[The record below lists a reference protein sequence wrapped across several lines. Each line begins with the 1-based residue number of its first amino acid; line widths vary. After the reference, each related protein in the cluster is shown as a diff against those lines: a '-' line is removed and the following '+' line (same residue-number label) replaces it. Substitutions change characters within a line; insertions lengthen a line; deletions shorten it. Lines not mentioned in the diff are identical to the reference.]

1 MARYLGDDPEGGRVN
16 EKGMLQT
23 ALAEG
28 LNPDTGFNDGT
39 ARGPDGKPLNAGQ
52 TSGNT
57 GFDAA
62 AYLKANPDVAQGYLD
77 ESTRDKKSINNLAAL
92 GIYNADQYAAWHA
105 TTYGAKEGRPGIAG
119 GAVGNTTGTVA
130 QGNDLTTSLTSG
142 FNDAIKALQDST
154 TAQVTALNTSNAG
167 LTQQI
172 MDMQTGFQK
181 SQQDL
186 LDNLNKTAAA
196 QSQQFTSALKDLKDA
211 GNSTGQAAKK
221 PNYARA
227 LARNRDLNG
236 NGLTSTMLTG
246 PGGASNPGAL
256 SLGATSLLGA

>member
-1 MARYLGDDPEGGRVN
+1 MVRYVGDDPNGGLVD
-16 EKGMLQT
+16 EKGMLPT

-28 LNPDTGFNDGT
+28 LNPDTGFNDGI
-39 ARGPDGKPLNAGQ
+39 ARDPNGKPLAAGQ

-57 GFDAA
+57 GFDPAT
-62 AYLKANPDVAQGYLD
+62 YLKLNPDVQAEYDRVIKVADRNSPFFAEHGL
-77 ESTRDKKSINNLAAL
+77 ESPETF
-92 GIYNADQYAAWHA
+92 AAWHYQ
-105 TTYGAKEGRPGIAG
+105 TYGKNENRPGG
-119 GAVGNTTGTVA
+119 GGTAVGNTTGTVA

-154 TAQVTALNTSNAG
+154 TTQVNQLNQNNSD
-167 LTQQI
+167 LTKQI
-172 MDMQTGFQK
+172 MDMQTGFQT
-181 SQQDL
+181 SQQQL

-196 QSQQFTSALKDLKDA
+196 QSQQFTQALKDLKDA

-227 LARNRDLNG
+227 LARNRDLNSQ
-236 NGLTSTMLTG
+236 GLGSTMLTG
-246 PGGASNPGAL
+246 PGGTQPGNL